1 MILQYKGFKDNW
13 TYEEAETITIATVEV
28 TRAKIETNDSDEE
41 LNLIKN
47 ISEKIDQ
54 EIRDATNCLNISYIT
69 PKPIYEIGYVKV
81 AMLSDKNKDCAY
93 VFDTNIEVYLLNNS
107 GKTVRKV

>member
-1 MILQYKGFKDNW
+1 MILQYKGFNNNW
-13 TYEEAETITIATVEV
+13 SYEEAETITVATVEV
-28 TRAKIETNDSDEE
+28 TRAKIEANESEEE
-41 LNLIKN
+41 LCLIKD

-54 EIRDATNCLNISYIT
+54 EIRESTNCANITYIT
-69 PKPIYEIGYVKV
+69 KKPIYELGYVKV

-93 VFDTNIEVYLLNNS
+93 VFDMNTEVYLLNNS